1 MPHAF
6 KQLLERMAQERFPG
20 PSTSFSV
27 FHLLLALELIS
38 KRTLG
43 RNALSEALSVGHGAI
58 RTIIARLEDAGL
70 VEISKAGCSLTEK
83 GLRIWKESISVLKKT
98 EIENNKLTLDRHN
111 FAVLI
116 RNGSDKVQTGI
127 EQRDAAVKA
136 GARNAITIR
145 MKQGRLIIPS
155 VSQDVGRDFSEAANQ
170 LTELLHPSDNDAIV
184 IVGSDGAKKAELGA
198 LAAAWSL
205 LD

>member
-20 PSTSFSV
+20 PSASFSV
-27 FHLLLALELIS
+27 FHLLLALELIAQ
-38 KRTLG
+38 KTLG
-43 RNALSEALSVGHGAI
+43 RNTLSEALGVGHGAV

-83 GLRIWKESISVLKKT
+83 GLRVWKESVSVLKKA
-98 EIENNKLTLDRHN
+98 EVENNQLTLAKHN

-116 RNGSDKVQTGI
+116 RNCSDKVQTGI
-127 EQRDAAVKA
+127 EQRDAAVRA

-155 VSQDVGRDFSEAANQ
+155 VSQDVGRDFPEAASQ
-170 LTELLHPSDNDAIV
+170 LTGLLHPRDNDAIV
-184 IVGSDGAKKAELGA
+184 IVGSDTEEKAELGA